1 MIFDN
6 IIDIIAKSFDFEIPD
21 TRGFEYDIDDA
32 VAKLGKTD
40 YQKHASLM
48 ENPQVFDYKNMI
60 QTHIILAE
68 SFSSMQEA
76 KWAVASAI
84 QSCYYLKFGAHHFEF
99 NESELILRYVTMGS
113 SMYIAG
119 SIILSGNHY
128 EKLFQEYQEFLKR
141 LDT

>member
-32 VAKLGKTD
+32 VVKLGKPD
-40 YQKHASLM
+40 YQKHVSLM
-48 ENPQVFDYKNMI
+48 ENQQVFDYKNMI

-76 KWAVASAI
+76 KWAVASA
-84 QSCYYLKFGAHHFEF
+84 
-99 NESELILRYVTMGS
+99 
-113 SMYIAG
+113 
-119 SIILSGNHY
+119 
-128 EKLFQEYQEFLKR
+128 
-141 LDT
+141 